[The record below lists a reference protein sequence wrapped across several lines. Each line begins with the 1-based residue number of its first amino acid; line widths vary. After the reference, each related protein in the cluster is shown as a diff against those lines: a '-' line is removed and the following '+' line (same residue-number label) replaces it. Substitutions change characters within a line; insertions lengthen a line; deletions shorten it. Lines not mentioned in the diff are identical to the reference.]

1 MGRRKVIARFT
12 LIDNGFKVE
21 KVGYFTQ
28 GRLAP
33 AFTSRV
39 PRVPSDMFARQLLAR
54 ADAV

>member
-1 MGRRKVIARFT
+1 MGRRKLIARFT
-12 LIDNGFKVE
+12 LIDIGFKVE

-39 PRVPSDMFARQLLAR
+39 PRVPGDMFARQLLAR